1 MRKLGNILLIC
12 FFLALLVA
20 LPSCREGLQ
29 AGMDS
34 YTVTLRVSES
44 KAIENPSI
52 SHISFTVSDGD
63 GLEIS
68 SGWKEAGSGFTVSGL
83 TAGMY
88 SFRVEGGISIDDGIV
103 AVAYGEV
110 TAGIY
115 GNDTVE
121 IAIDTVTEGWG
132 SVQVSASMPE
142 WMPEAS
148 RISFFLYPLDGS
160 DAISL
165 GTISH
170 EGGNAPVEAS
180 FSDIQPGRYVMEAV
194 SVLGGGTE
202 RRAVASLRIY
212 PGVATAVSLSFAQ
225 SESVD
230 DITITASADLGSV
243 LDPGSVSYE
252 IGGTSLFLHVD
263 DIYNAAWYIDGKA
276 AEPERMDDGTLEFRD
291 LEGGSHRLTGV
302 FFDGRLLG
310 AGTLEIGF
318 IVSEPAI
325 IWPEIR
331 YGSSWVT
338 DEGQSSE
345 PEIHFTYEY
354 EDEMPIEFLLDG
366 KKLTDGI
373 MSLELEDP
381 DVASLRYDEESDIG
395 YLQPEGEGT
404 TDAAFLYAMPDG
416 RVYRTDGVIDVHGI
430 RIDYS
435 GIEESPGDYL
445 AVRLNPQETVTHRV
459 RIFDKDTGEQVTD
472 IGHLQMFIDEALA
485 TFEADFEFS
494 PTASDHTDAS
504 HTETWGIDEA
514 GCEGIISYTNNNSR
528 FNLTAWLEYR
538 ITEFIIG
545 NYHLDFST
553 METIWRND
561 NGNQQ

>member
-1 MRKLGNILLIC
+1 MRKLGNILIIC
-12 FFLALLVA
+12 VLLALLVT

-68 SGWKEAGSGFTVSGL
+68 SGWEEAGSGFTVSGL
-83 TAGMY
+83 TAGVY
-88 SFRVEGGISIDDGIV
+88 SFRAEGGISADDGIV
-103 AVAYGEV
+103 SVAYGEV

-121 IAIDTVTEGWG
+121 IAIDTVSEGMG

-170 EGGNAPVEAS
+170 EGGNAPAEAR

-194 SVLGGGTE
+194 SVLDDGTE

-212 PGVATAVSLSFAQ
+212 PGVETAVSLSFAQ

-263 DIYNAAWYIDGKA
+263 DKYNAAWYMDGKA
-276 AEPERMDDGTLEFRD
+276 SEPERMDDGTLEFRD

-325 IWPEIR
+325 IWPEISF
-331 YGSSWVT
+331 GSSWAM
-338 DEGQSSE
+338 EKGQSAS
-345 PEIHFTYEY
+345 PDLHFTYEF
-354 EDEMPIEFLLDG
+354 EDPIPIEFYLDG
-366 KKLTDGI
+366 EKLTGGT
-373 MSLELEDP
+373 MSLDLSEP
-381 DVASLRYDEESDIG
+381 HVASLIYDSETDTG
-395 YLQPEGEGT
+395 YLQPEGEGIAEASFAYRT
-404 TDAAFLYAMPDG
+404 ADG
-416 RVYRTDGVIDVHGI
+416 AVYRCNGTIDVHGI
-430 RIDYS
+430 RIDYN
-435 GIEESPGDYL
+435 GMTESPGDYN
-445 AVRLNPQETVTHRV
+445 AIRIDPAETVTHSV
-459 RIFDKDTGEQVTD
+459 RFFDKRTDSQVTD
-472 IGHLQMFIDEALA
+472 TDHLQMFLEEAIA
-485 TFEADFEFS
+485 TFNADMAFS
-494 PTASDHTDAS
+494 TTATD
-504 HTETWGIDEA
+504 HTETMHTEIWTVE
-514 GCEGIISYTNNNSR
+514 EESSSLSISYTNNYSSWN
-528 FNLTAWLEYR
+528 FTAWIEYR
-538 ITEFIIG
+538 MTEFVLG
-545 NYHLDFST
+545 DYELDFSS
-553 METIWRND
+553 METVWR
-561 NGNQQ
+561 GER